1 MTDTLMEQII
11 KTIDYAVEERAM
23 YFGPHYASSL
33 EGYGDVC
40 RQNVGVQAAVKT
52 VKQAVGELARF
63 INLSDPQELYKE
75 LGSLDARCKLLAYES
90 LKMCETVQRY
100 KKTIREKM
108 GGDLTDLIKQF
119 EGLDETE
126 EGPEEP
132 DEPGEE

>member
-1 MTDTLMEQII
+1 M
-11 KTIDYAVEERAM
+11 
-23 YFGPHYASSL
+23 
-33 EGYGDVC
+33 C